1 MTGAA
6 KADIEIEKE
15 ITVMVTMSKT
25 YKVKLETLFS
35 RIGNVYAIDS
45 SLLMGDPLVFLEED
59 YMTKLQKD
67 HLMILL
73 ESMDSKMQIT
83 VEAVGSLNDKI
94 DGVERRLNTR
104 IDNIDSILQ
113 VTIGEV
119 AALHKKVDA
128 VDKKIDAV
136 DKKVDAVYEEL
147 VAHRSDTEL
156 HKRQTKRPLK
166 KVA

>member
-1 MTGAA
+1 
-6 KADIEIEKE
+6 
-15 ITVMVTMSKT
+15 
-25 YKVKLETLFS
+25 
-35 RIGNVYAIDS
+35 
-45 SLLMGDPLVFLEED
+45 
-59 YMTKLQKD
+59 MTKLQKD

-94 DGVERRLNTR
+94 DGVERRLNAR

-113 VTIGEV
+113 VTVGEV
-119 AALHKKVDA
+119 AALHKKVD
-128 VDKKIDAV
+128 VV

-147 VAHRSDTEL
+147 LAHRSDTEL